1 MCPERETCK
10 RFVMDKGVGWAY
22 NGKPSPYKVCE
33 ERLIGGNN
41 EFIRRFSVGVFG
53 VFGDLC

>member
-10 RFVMDKGVGWAY
+10 RFVMDKGVDWAY

-33 ERLIGGNN
+33 ERLVIGGNN
-41 EFIRRFSVGVFG
+41 GFIRRFSVGVFG
-53 VFGDLC
+53 DWY